1 MSLEIS
7 HIITALE
14 KLATPSLQEHYDN
27 AGLLTGNA
35 HVVCS
40 GIICTLDVTEAVVEE
55 AFHKGYNLIIAHHPI
70 IFNGLK
76 QLTNHTPVER
86 TIIAAIKHDIAIYAI
101 HTNLDNVLHGV
112 NQQLGNTLGLIDQSI
127 LLPKPNTLK
136 KLYSFV
142 PTTHVEQ
149 VMQALFTAGAGTI
162 GNYNE
167 CSFQTTGTG
176 SFKAQIGAKPF
187 VGKIGE
193 PCKETE
199 IKLETI
205 FPTYLEKQIV
215 QALLTEHPY
224 ETVAYDIISLS
235 NPHPAIGAGLL
246 GYLPEAITEQ
256 EWLKHIQQTLNLQ
269 CIRHT
274 PFTGKKIKKVA
285 LCGGA
290 GSFLIQKTVNAAAD
304 TYITADIKY
313 HEFFEADNKLL
324 LVDIGHWESEQFTID
339 LLHDFLRE
347 NFPNFAV
354 LKSKIVTNP
363 VQYYC

>member
-1 MSLEIS
+1 MNPQIS
-7 HIITALE
+7 HIINALE
-14 KLATPSLQEHYDN
+14 KLAHTSLQESYDN
-27 AGLLTGNA
+27 AALLTGST
-35 HVVCS
+35 HVVCT
-40 GIICTLDVTEAVVEE
+40 GVICTLDVTEAVIEE
-55 AFHKGYNLIIAHHPI
+55 ALQKRCNLIVTHHPV

-86 TIIAAIKHDIAIYAI
+86 TVIAAIKHDIAIYAI

-112 NQQLGNTLGLIDQSI
+112 NQQLGNALGLIDRSI

-142 PTTHVEQ
+142 PTTHIEL

-193 PCKETE
+193 LCRETE

-215 QALLTEHPY
+215 QALLTTHPY

-256 EWLKHIQQTLNLQ
+256 EWLNHIQQTFNLK

-274 PFTGKKIKKVA
+274 PFAEKKIKKIA

-290 GSFLIQKTVNAAAD
+290 GSFLIQKAVNAAAD

-324 LVDIGHWESEQFTID
+324 LVDIGHWESEQFTIN

-354 LKSKIVTNP
+354 LKSEIVTNP
-363 VQYYC
+363 IQYYC